1 MRTRP
6 RSRKSWYFS
15 LVTRIRQI
23 QFRTDKYGPE
33 LLVDAAPV
41 SRLKGFVLT
50 PESHTLSFYDILLIT
65 RGRGNFW
72 LDDICYAVKPGRV
85 IFTSPGQVRRLD
97 AKQVE
102 GLVLFFT
109 GAFLERFLSDPL
121 FLYRLPF
128 FHRDRVPE
136 LALAPPERKLL
147 VRRLREM
154 EAEIGNLRGDSS
166 SLLGARLYEVL
177 MLLARWFE
185 VAHPGAAAEP
195 AEGLGLRFRRLVERH
210 HRRTHRVAGYAKLLS
225 VSPGH
230 LNAMVR
236 RQLGRPPLQLIQDRL
251 ALEARRLLLHTDETA
266 ARIGYALGFED
277 PSYFARF
284 FKRRVGRSP
293 AAFRRRVREG
303 PGDRAG

>member
-1 MRTRP
+1 
-6 RSRKSWYFS
+6 
-15 LVTRIRQI
+15 VTRIRQI
-23 QFRTDKYGPE
+23 HFRTDKYGPE

-65 RGRGNFW
+65 RGRGTFW
-72 LDDICYAVKPGRV
+72 LDDTRYPVGPGRV
-85 IFTSPGQVRRLD
+85 IFTSPGQVRRLE
-97 AKQVE
+97 ARHLE

-109 GAFLERFLSDPL
+109 GSFLERFLSDPL

-128 FHRDRVPE
+128 FHRDKVPE
-136 LALAPPERKLL
+136 LALAAPERRLL
-147 VRRLREM
+147 ARRLREM

-166 SLLGARLYEVL
+166 PLLGARLYEVL
-177 MLLARWFE
+177 MLLARWFGR
-185 VAHPGAAAEP
+185 AHPGAEADP

-210 HRRTHRVAGYAKLLS
+210 HRRTHRVAGYARMLA
-225 VSPGH
+225 VSTSH

-236 RQLGRPPLQLIQDRL
+236 RQLGRPPLELIQDRV

-266 ARIGYALGFED
+266 ARVGYALGFDD

-284 FKRRVGRSP
+284 FRRRTGLTP
-293 AAFRRRVREG
+293 TAFR
-303 PGDRAG
+303 AGAL

>member
-1 MRTRP
+1 M
-6 RSRKSWYFS
+6 S
-15 LVTRIRQI
+15 RIRQI
-23 QFRTDKYGPE
+23 HFRTDKYGPE

-65 RGRGNFW
+65 RGRGSFW
-72 LDDICYAVKPGRV
+72 LDDTRYLVRPGRV
-85 IFTSPGQVRRLD
+85 IFTSPGQVRRLE
-97 AKQVE
+97 ARNLE

-109 GAFLERFLSDPL
+109 GTFLERFLSDPL

-136 LALAPPERKLL
+136 LALAAPERRLL
-147 VRRLREM
+147 ARRIREM

-166 SLLGARLYEVL
+166 PLLGARLYEVL
-177 MLLARWFE
+177 MLLARWSGR
-185 VAHPGAAAEP
+185 AHPGAEEVP

-236 RQLGRPPLQLIQDRL
+236 RQLGRPPLELIQDRL
-251 ALEARRLLLHTDETA
+251 ALEARRLLLYTDETA
-266 ARIGYALGFED
+266 ARVGYALGFED

-284 FKRRVGRSP
+284 VKRRTGKSP
-293 AAFRRRVREG
+293 TQFRTATAVHR
-303 PGDRAG
+303 

>member
-1 MRTRP
+1 M
-6 RSRKSWYFS
+6 KE
-15 LVTRIRQI
+15 LVTR
-23 QFRTDKYGPE
+23 E
-33 LLVDAAPV
+33 
-41 SRLKGFVLT
+41 
-50 PESHTLSFYDILLIT
+50 IT
-65 RGRGNFW
+65 RN
-72 LDDICYAVKPGRV
+72 IKK
-85 IFTSPGQVRRLD
+85 
-97 AKQVE
+97 AKSKIERMDNKVWDVLENVFFFQAEV
-102 GLVLFFT
+102 GIRSYKVTGVQTCALPILLFFT

-147 VRRLREM
+147 ARRLREM

-185 VAHPGAAAEP
+185 RAHPGAMAVP

-210 HRRTHRVAGYAKLLS
+210 HRRTHRVAGYAKMLS
-225 VSPGH
+225 VSTGH

-236 RQLGRPPLQLIQDRL
+236 RQLGRPPLELIQDRL

-266 ARIGYALGFED
+266 ARVGYALGFDD

-284 FKRRVGRSP
+284 FRRRTGRTP
-293 AAFRRRVREG
+293 TAFR
-303 PGDRAG
+303 AGAL

>member
-1 MRTRP
+1 M
-6 RSRKSWYFS
+6 
-15 LVTRIRQI
+15 TRIRQI
-23 QFRTDKYGPE
+23 HFRTDKYGPE
-33 LLVDAAPV
+33 LLVDAAPI
-41 SRLKGFVLT
+41 SRLRGFVLT

-65 RGRGNFW
+65 RGRGAFC
-72 LDDICYAVKPGRV
+72 LDDTCYAVKPGRV
-85 IFTSPGQVRRLD
+85 IFTSPGQVRRLE
-97 AKQVE
+97 ARQVE

-109 GAFLERFLSDPL
+109 GTFLERFLSDPL

-136 LALAPPERKLL
+136 LALAPPERRLL
-147 VRRLREM
+147 ARRLREM

-177 MLLARWFE
+177 MLLARWFGR
-185 VAHPGAAAEP
+185 AHPGTVAEP

-225 VSPGH
+225 VSAGH

-236 RQLGRPPLQLIQDRL
+236 SQLGRPPLELIQDRL

-266 ARIGYALGFED
+266 ARVGYALGFDD

-284 FKRRVGRSP
+284 FRRRTGLTP
-293 AAFRRRVREG
+293 TAFR
-303 PGDRAG
+303 AGAL

>member
-1 MRTRP
+1 M
-6 RSRKSWYFS
+6 
-15 LVTRIRQI
+15 TRIRQI
-23 QFRTDKYGPE
+23 HFRADKYGPE

-50 PESHTLSFYDILLIT
+50 PESHILSFYDILLIT
-65 RGRGNFW
+65 RGRGSFW
-72 LDDICYAVKPGRV
+72 LDDTCYAVKPGRV
-85 IFTSPGQVRRLD
+85 IFTSPGQVRRLE
-97 AKQVE
+97 ATQVE

-128 FHRDRVPE
+128 FHRDRVPQ

-147 VRRLREM
+147 ARRLREM

-185 VAHPGAAAEP
+185 RAHPGARAVP
-195 AEGLGLRFRRLVERH
+195 SEGLGLRFRRLVERH
-210 HRRTHRVAGYAKLLS
+210 HRRTHRVAGYAKMLS
-225 VSPGH
+225 VSAGH

-236 RQLGRPPLQLIQDRL
+236 RQLGRPPLELIQDRL

-266 ARIGYALGFED
+266 ARVGYALGFDD

-284 FKRRVGRSP
+284 FRRRTGLTP
-293 AAFRRRVREG
+293 TAFR
-303 PGDRAG
+303 AGAL

>member
-1 MRTRP
+1 M
-6 RSRKSWYFS
+6 
-15 LVTRIRQI
+15 TRIRQI
-23 QFRTDKYGPE
+23 HFRADKYGPE

-72 LDDICYAVKPGRV
+72 LDDTCYAVKPGRV
-85 IFTSPGQVRRLD
+85 IFTSPGQVRRLL
-97 AKQVE
+97 ARQVE

-147 VRRLREM
+147 ARRLREM

-185 VAHPGAAAEP
+185 RAYPGAAAVP

-225 VSPGH
+225 VSAGH

-236 RQLGRPPLQLIQDRL
+236 RQLGRPPLELIQDRL

-266 ARIGYALGFED
+266 ARVGYALGFDD

-284 FKRRVGRSP
+284 FRRRTGRTP
-293 AAFRRRVREG
+293 TAFR
-303 PGDRAG
+303 AGAL